1 MKYLISGD
9 SAVIIEFGNEIS
21 SEINNKIRVFN
32 ELIKESNIP
41 GITETVPTFRS
52 LLIYYDPL
60 KIYFNELKEK
70 LDKIS
75 VNVDLK
81 QESKKKIIEIPVC
94 YGGVFGQDLEFVA
107 ENSKMSV
114 NEVIKIHTSKEYLIY
129 MLGFL
134 PGFAYL
140 GGLDERLYTP
150 RLKNPRTRIEQ
161 GSVGIGGEQTGIYP
175 VASPGGWRLIGTTPV
190 KTYDANREN
199 PILYKA
205 GDYIKFFEISPS
217 DFYEIK
223 NLADKNLYHCNV
235 IERSLNIG
243 DNY

>member
-9 SAVIIEFGNEIS
+9 SAVTIEFGNEIN

-32 ELIKESNIP
+32 ELIKSSNIP

-52 LLIYYDPL
+52 LLIYYNPS

-70 LDKIS
+70 IEKLTQDI
-75 VNVDLK
+75 DLK
-81 QESKKKIIEIPVC
+81 KESKKRIIEIPVC
-94 YGGVFGQDLEFVA
+94 YGGVFGEDLEFVA
-107 ENSKMSV
+107 EHSKMSI
-114 NEVIKIHTSKEYLIY
+114 NEVIKMHTSKEYLIY

-140 GGLDERLYTP
+140 GGLNEKLFTP
-150 RLKNPRTRIEQ
+150 RLKNPRTRIEA

-190 KTYDANREN
+190 KTYDANREK
-199 PILYKA
+199 PILYQA
-205 GDYIKFFEISPS
+205 GDYIKFFEINTS

-223 NLADKNLYHCNV
+223 NLVDKNLYNCSI
-235 IERSLNIG
+235 IERSI
-243 DNY
+243 

>member
-9 SAVIIEFGNEIS
+9 SAVTIEFGNEIN

-32 ELIKESNIP
+32 ELIKSSNIP

-52 LLIYYDPL
+52 LLIYYNPS

-70 LDKIS
+70 IEKLTQDI
-75 VNVDLK
+75 DLK
-81 QESKKKIIEIPVC
+81 KESKKRIIEIPVC
-94 YGGVFGQDLEFVA
+94 YGGVFGEDLEFVA
-107 ENSKMSV
+107 EHSKMSI
-114 NEVIKIHTSKEYLIY
+114 NEVIKMHTSKEYLIY

-140 GGLDERLYTP
+140 GGLNEKLFTP
-150 RLKNPRTRIEQ
+150 RLKNPRTRIEA

-190 KTYDANREN
+190 KTYDANREK
-199 PILYKA
+199 PILYQA
-205 GDYIKFFEISPS
+205 GDYIKFFEISTS

-223 NLADKNLYHCNV
+223 NLVDKNLYNCSI
-235 IERSLNIG
+235 IERSI
-243 DNY
+243 